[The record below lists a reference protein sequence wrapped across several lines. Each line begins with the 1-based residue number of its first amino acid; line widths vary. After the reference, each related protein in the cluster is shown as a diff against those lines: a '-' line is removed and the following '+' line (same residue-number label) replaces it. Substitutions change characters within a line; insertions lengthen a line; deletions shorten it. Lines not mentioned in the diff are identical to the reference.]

1 MACVWS
7 IIFVWYQMIYRD
19 AGVAVRRVVGGAATN
34 NSLELAAAVAGAD
47 EKLELH
53 PENLTR
59 LRLTT
64 HLNPSEAVFDRWRLF
79 KIHNFAVKAERWA
92 ELAGQ
97 PVCLATH
104 TTLDRMHWVVQLAN
118 RWSGPVSVAL
128 FLPDVEFGIAETFL
142 EWLRSCYPEV
152 RYRVAFHLMYPDQF
166 PPRTLATLRGLL
178 VSPAPHTPPQLALCL
193 V

>member
-1 MACVWS
+1 M
-7 IIFVWYQMIYRD
+7 
-19 AGVAVRRVVGGAATN
+19 GAAAANT
-34 NSLELAAAVAGAD
+34 SLELAVVAGAD
-47 EKLELH
+47 EEMELH

-64 HLNPSEAVFDRWRLF
+64 NLNPSEAVFDRWRLF
-79 KIHNFAVKAERWA
+79 KIHNFGVKAERWA

-128 FLPDVEFGIAETFL
+128 FVPDVEFGIAETFL

-152 RYRVAFHLMYPDQF
+152 RYRVAFHLIYPDQF

-178 VSPAPHTPPQLALCL
+178 VSPTPRTPPQLALCI